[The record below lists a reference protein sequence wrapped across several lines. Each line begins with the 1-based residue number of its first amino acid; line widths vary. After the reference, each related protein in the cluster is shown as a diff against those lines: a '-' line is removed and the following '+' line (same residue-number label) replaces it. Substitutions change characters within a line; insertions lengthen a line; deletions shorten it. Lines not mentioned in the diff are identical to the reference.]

1 MKLTAT
7 TNDEITKTEAH
18 CLIRHYRFEK
28 ECITPSYIPSLH
40 HPSPHCYIGDVPP
53 ITAPLCMHSLNF
65 PKAIEGLPKAT
76 EDSMRYVGV
85 SYGSATKQRF
95 PKPSEVGSKS
105 GQSTG
110 GEQKSHPK
118 DSFIIFPPL
127 IHWDGGAQGRR
138 RRSRL
143 PSLGLPLDPRHPH

>member
-1 MKLTAT
+1 MLLHWKMSPYYRT
-7 TNDEITKTEAH
+7 TMYA
-18 CLIRHYRFEK
+18 L
-28 ECITPSYIPSLH
+28 PQ
-40 HPSPHCYIGDVPP
+40 
-53 ITAPLCMHSLNF
+53 F

-110 GEQKSHPK
+110 SEQKATQETVS
-118 DSFIIFPPL
+118 SFFL
-127 IHWDGGAQGRR
+127 
-138 RRSRL
+138 L
-143 PSLGLPLDPRHPH
+143 